1 MEQIFYS
8 QNTSATEQNT
18 IVVDNTIYSD
28 FQSKVPFEALQ
39 FICKKDEL
47 KSNKVKAINN
57 LKEYGKIKSKNFKL
71 IQDEDGIFV
80 KGCFIEKD
88 DDNRNMPYIFWMKT
102 TNIET
107 FQESLTKITRQLNR
121 TCLDNVLEIY
131 NVIFTKKRNTIIKF
145 SLTFCF
151 ILLILF
157 FIIWTT
163 QVN

>member
-39 FICKKDEL
+39 FICEKDEL